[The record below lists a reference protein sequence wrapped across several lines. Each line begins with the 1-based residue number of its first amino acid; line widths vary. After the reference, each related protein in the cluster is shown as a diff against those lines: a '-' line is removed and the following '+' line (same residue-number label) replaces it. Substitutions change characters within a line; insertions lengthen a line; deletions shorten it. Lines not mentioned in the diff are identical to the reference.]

1 MAGSLGLYEREDE
14 QERVKI
20 PGPITDDITISVND
34 LIAFM
39 IFVVVALVIVSV
51 NEISIL
57 LESFAFLCVD
67 IVLFGNRIFRSF
79 FYVVLASG
87 TI

>member
-20 PGPITDDITISVND
+20 PGPITDDITISVNV
-34 LIAFM
+34 LLAYL

-51 NEISIL
+51 KEIT
-57 LESFAFLCVD
+57 FV
-67 IVLFGNRIFRSF
+67 
-79 FYVVLASG
+79 
-87 TI
+87 